1 MFSSCLFQSLGGCRN
16 SFDSEYS
23 KIKHWLGTLWKVKEE
38 ENSDFRAVYKA
49 FKTVHSNYIIYS
61 YNTGTA
67 IEKKRWLNSLKS
79 TLSKANNTISEAENK
94 K

>member
-1 MFSSCLFQSLGGCRN
+1 M
-16 SFDSEYS
+16 
-23 KIKHWLGTLWKVKEE
+23 
-38 ENSDFRAVYKA
+38 
-49 FKTVHSNYIIYS
+49 YS

-67 IEKKRWLNSLKS
+67 IEKKGLNSLKS